1 MSNFNNQ
8 QTFKG
13 KMEEINRRHDNM
25 ADLGSQRLHHRVAS
39 SSKRDGN
46 ELDQKSTEKMNK
58 LKSISNNS
66 NKNEKQRRIG
76 DKTRQ
81 LLMKSKAKGST
92 SVQIADRY
100 YVGVRFTET
109 NESLC
114 VFFRSTITLGEA
126 MESLAINYPR
136 LAFNQPIR
144 PQGLSLIIVSKEINN
159 RSELLSN
166 HVQEFEEIDVAVL
179 PTAQVSELQKIHG
192 RRSNSSSNSNN
203 NNLSSPAPLSAS
215 SSSSAAAATLDRDF
229 FKGESVIYT
238 RDDIEN
244 KAVVVGV
251 HHDDPPTTY
260 YTIRMSDNGQERQTV
275 SKRLRIDPDAP
286 PMEAPGQTP
295 VKAPPSSSSSSEN
308 NNASGN
314 NGTGPSLPG
323 CVSFRIAMGS
333 QLGAMN
339 NIPMKTTVAEL
350 KQMIENKTNIPS
362 NTQKLACKGK
372 ILKDKQMLSETD
384 LRDGSRITLI
394 SAQANNNS
402 CNPF

>member
-1 MSNFNNQ
+1 MSNFNEKQ
-8 QTFKG
+8 SFKS

-25 ADLGSQRLHHRVAS
+25 SDLGTQRLHHRVAS
-39 SSKRDGN
+39 STKRDGN
-46 ELDQKSTEKMNK
+46 ELDQKSTEKMNR
-58 LKSISNNS
+58 LKSISDSS

-100 YVGVRFTET
+100 YVGIRFTES
-109 NESLC
+109 NESLH
-114 VFFRSTITLGEA
+114 VFFRSTISLGEA
-126 MESLAINYPR
+126 LESLAVTYPR
-136 LAFNQPIR
+136 LAFKQPIR
-144 PQGLSLIIVSKEINN
+144 PNGLSLVIVGREINN
-159 RSELLSN
+159 RSELLSRS
-166 HVQEFEEIDVAVL
+166 VDEFEEIDVAVL
-179 PTAQVSELQKIHG
+179 PTAQVSDLQKTHG
-192 RRSNSSSNSNN
+192 NSNSSNSSGSSAHSIA
-203 NNLSSPAPLSAS
+203 SSPAPS
-215 SSSSAAAATLDRDF
+215 SSVVAPSLDRDF

-238 RDDIEN
+238 RDGSDSH
-244 KAVVVGV
+244 AVIVGV
-251 HHDDPPTTY
+251 HHDDPPNTY
-260 YTIRMSDNGQERQTV
+260 YTIRMRDTGQERQTV
-275 SKRLRIDPDAP
+275 SKRLKIDPEAP
-286 PMEAPGQTP
+286 PMEAPSQTP
-295 VKAPPSSSSSSEN
+295 VKSAPSSSGSSDN
-308 NNASGN
+308 NSGN

-350 KQMIENKTNIPS
+350 KTMIENKTNIPS

-372 ILKDKQMLSETD
+372 ILKDHQMLNETN

-394 SAQANNNS
+394 SAQASNSS